1 MAPRWDAIGS
11 DVYGSSP
18 AMDALGDVKMLQQM
32 QTDSISATYKMNNP
46 VMNASPNMKGE
57 PLTLSGGGVNFV
69 KDTRDGF
76 VPAYQTNFDVQKVE
90 FKIQAVQT
98 AIRQAFFNDLF
109 LMLAGESKQMT
120 ATEVAE
126 RHEEKLLMIGPVLER
141 LQAECLDPLI
151 NRTFNIMN
159 RANLLPPAPQELSGS
174 ELKVEYISLLAQAQ
188 KLVGVTGIERL
199 SAFAGNLA
207 QVFPEVRHKFD
218 AMEALDRYGEYI
230 GVPASIVKSD
240 DEAKAAAD
248 AEMKQTMAQRAAETG
263 GQMADAAKK
272 LSETK
277 VGEAE
282 QSMLDRMLGGPQGVA
297 Q

>member
-1 MAPRWDAIGS
+1 M
-11 DVYGSSP
+11 
-18 AMDALGDVKMLQQM
+18 
-32 QTDSISATYKMNNP
+32 
-46 VMNASPNMKGE
+46 
-57 PLTLSGGGVNFV
+57 
-69 KDTRDGF
+69 
-76 VPAYQTNFDVQKVE
+76 
-90 FKIQAVQT
+90 
-98 AIRQAFFNDLF
+98 
-109 LMLAGESKQMT
+109 
-120 ATEVAE
+120 
-126 RHEEKLLMIGPVLER
+126 
-141 LQAECLDPLI
+141 
-151 NRTFNIMN
+151 
-159 RANLLPPAPQELSGS
+159 
-174 ELKVEYISLLAQAQ
+174 
-188 KLVGVTGIERL
+188 
-199 SAFAGNLA
+199 
-207 QVFPEVRHKFD
+207 FPEVRHKFD